1 MEKAFM
7 LIPTC
12 VFSIVIF
19 QAFSFHKYV
28 AGTYYISDTLANVER
43 VKEERDVVPALMVLI
58 ILSKNKKASTL

>member
-1 MEKAFM
+1 M
-7 LIPTC
+7 C
-12 VFSIVIF
+12 VFHSIF